1 MHDSD
6 VIVIVQ
12 EGKLPRCPYCRMFT
26 HAVGKK
32 HFTTKTCQT
41 QAARVMERERVARQ
55 AMKANN
61 IVFYVDNDSIET
73 VSEYKYL
80 GRILSAGDKDDAAI
94 VALNKSMFYS

>member
-1 MHDSD
+1 
-6 VIVIVQ
+6 
-12 EGKLPRCPYCRMFT
+12 MFT

-32 HFTTKTCQT
+32 HFATKTCRT

-61 IVFYVDNDSIET
+61 IVFYVNNDAIET

-80 GRILSAGDKDDAAI
+80 GCILSADNKDDAA
-94 VALNKSMFYS
+94 V